1 MGGLGDWTPEEE
13 QQVFREL
20 DQISRANN
28 NYEVQATESLSDY
41 FAEIMLAAPTLDPSV
56 AYPMA
61 LAVEQNAIS
70 LEDAQNFSVEVA
82 QSETVRAMNE
92 LAESEES
99 GNFFTNFLS
108 GYYDKL
114 KSTTRAGFGMVDFI
128 WQGGTSLWSRAV
140 MEPFVRRNQADPRAG
155 VSGVQL
161 PTTAWNDVKSFLETT
176 QIGAASLNPQA
187 STGNGFF
194 IEGEVSEIQE
204 QAALRY
210 RGGFIYPEEAE
221 IPEDSASVNR
231 DVRGVTLGRGL
242 GLLGGRPGDTTYNT
256 ISGTVDAG
264 WALAA
269 PTGFGALIKG
279 GKMAVGA
286 ADQAISSR
294 NIYRTK
300 VGLTDAVTPMV
311 RNDRVAGWLAG
322 STGQRI
328 VDDVVKNVNDFSSA
342 RKLLPNADI
351 NSWQKLVEAKDHIR
365 ATEALND
372 ILGTDVL
379 DIRDINVNSFS
390 DVRQKL
396 LGNATARSLG
406 SASRNLGFE
415 AAFSK
420 RPEGSRIVLG
430 FASDLEKTA
439 NLKNLEDYLT
449 IMRIDPI
456 VRVNMV
462 EKLANAMLTDYGD
475 MRNTIVAIR
484 NVFGDAYES
493 KGLPRELLNMVFTK
507 SQDDTVD
514 LHKYNIIEGTD
525 GSGALYELAAQ
536 DIIGYADDGTEIIGR
551 QSGATGFAK
560 PEARQ
565 YSVELPDPESVY
577 RAFGNFNWL
586 WSKYG
591 ISQKTGKYIK
601 NPNLPEKF
609 VKLYGQQRAPLMVF
623 DFLNNRLFKR
633 FVLAQPA
640 YAVRIA
646 GEGLLRQTSTVGLK
660 SGIQHPMETIM
671 TALMM
676 KRKGLLT
683 GELFDMADTYKF
695 TEDMA
700 AYIRDAAPRLVGAI
714 EDHGTRELLSSR
726 SGVWSKAQKL
736 DPEYNTG
743 VMSEIQRLSQDVLYR
758 EIIKG
763 EGTQAI
769 VELAQNGDKRIIQ
782 GLKDFQSMMT
792 NQLIGPNG
800 QRATPRIFDSE
811 GTLDVAQTLL
821 YLDKY
826 FVNRI
831 KHVSGGDQRIL
842 EIIANGDDA
851 GRFTGSA
858 DETFYAF
865 QSIDESLS
873 LAAGY
878 GTYSDEFAEVIS
890 DIRTTNSN
898 AFPDIVRVPIN
909 PVVVPKTGLDKATEQ
924 FVSAADRGLRFLFSE
939 LLTKP
944 DAWLNRSVVW
954 RMNFYDAIDELLPQL
969 DVGEASKLIENIR
982 TAYVSDLREQAS
994 LLRNAKTRPDG
1005 RFVVEGFKRSMD
1017 DATRVSRLQR
1027 IEAKIAKK
1035 QVNVPRSW
1043 MENYVGGAD
1052 LLKRIED
1059 LATGAVEATG
1069 TRTVEQIQAFAR
1081 AHAGEQT
1088 MRTLYDVSN
1097 APNIGRTMQVA
1108 SPFMNAW
1115 VEGLTKGTKLL
1126 VTNPKVTKNYGLTYQ
1141 GLQSADPDNNGRG
1154 FIYTH
1159 PQTGEQVYE
1168 YPLNTTTG
1176 MLIAGALGFVAGS
1189 PFGAVPATAVA
1200 AGAAFLGRRGAE
1212 EIKYFN
1218 DLGVGLTQ
1226 TVPVRSLN
1234 MNFHYSPGVGP
1245 VIQVALNQLL
1255 NANVIPS
1262 SDDIAR
1268 ALLPYGSQDL
1278 VAIPPAYRRIAG
1290 AIRNN
1295 PDFMTELAQA
1305 QLEAGSALLATSKY
1319 DRNDP
1324 ASMEKWRN
1332 DYEKLAQIMV
1342 LSRGVNHL
1350 LGPGRPRTEL
1360 TVPTAFQGKVTIEDI
1375 EYVVENGEISTMLLS
1390 QAMNEMYRRDPD
1402 MAPIEFVATFG
1413 DMSYGYLVGMT
1424 QAQIS
1429 GLEASQEFYDWTVK
1443 NKDVVDALPELY
1455 PWFIGNITNQYDSYV
1470 YRRQRDIGERELR
1483 PSPEARIEAAEVLI
1497 GNRLYRFAA
1506 ASFGPNPSDAE
1517 KEALREYKISLEEQ
1531 YPGFRRQT
1539 IEVGR
1544 VEAEIDRIISAANQP
1559 VLDGNSAA
1567 ETIRMYAA
1575 AREDVLAAAN
1585 GRRVAAGN
1593 LPVTDNIL
1601 SGKANADLRSYL
1613 FLYGQSLAVQ
1623 NPDFE
1628 RVWADV
1634 LFNEVDFEG

>member
-13 QQVFREL
+13 QQVLREL
-20 DQISRANN
+20 DEISRSNN
-28 NYEVQATESLSDY
+28 DYELEATETLSDY

-61 LAVEQNAIS
+61 LAVEQNLIG

-82 QSETVRAMNE
+82 QAETVRVMNE

-99 GNFFTNFLS
+99 GNFFTNFLG

-114 KSTTRAGFGMVDFI
+114 KQTTRAGFGMVDFI

-140 MEPFVRRNQADPRAG
+140 MEPFVRRNQSDPRAG

-161 PTTAWNDVKSFLETT
+161 PTTSWNDVRSFLETT
-176 QIGAASLNPQA
+176 QIGAAALNPQA
-187 STGNGFF
+187 STGDGFF
-194 IEGEVSEIQE
+194 IGEEVSEIQE
-204 QAALRY
+204 EAALRY

-242 GLLGGRPGDTTYNT
+242 GLLGGEPGSGIYNA
-256 ISGTVDAG
+256 ISGTVDAA

-279 GKMAVGA
+279 GKTAVGA
-286 ADQAISSR
+286 IDEAVDSR

-300 VGLTDAVTPMV
+300 VGLTDAVTPVV
-311 RNDRVAGWLAG
+311 RNDRVSGWLAG

-328 VDDVVKNVNDFSSA
+328 IDDVVQNINDYVSA
-342 RKLLPNADI
+342 RKFLPNANID
-351 NSWQKLVEAKDHIR
+351 SWQRLVEAKDHVS
-365 ATEALND
+365 ATTALND

-379 DIRDINVNSFS
+379 DIRDINLNNFG
-390 DVRQKL
+390 DVRKKI
-396 LGNATARSLG
+396 LGNASARSLG
-406 SASRNLGFE
+406 VE
-415 AAFSK
+415 AAFTR
-420 RPEGSRIVLG
+420 RPDEGASIVLG
-430 FASDLEKTA
+430 FASDLEKTQ
-439 NLKNLEDYLT
+439 NLKNLEDYLK
-449 IMRIDPI
+449 IMRIEPA
-456 VRVNMV
+456 VRTQMV
-462 EKLANAMLTDYGD
+462 DRLANAMLTDYGD

-484 NVFGDAYES
+484 DVFVEAYES
-493 KGLPRELLNMVFTK
+493 KGLPAELLDMVFTK
-507 SQDDTVD
+507 SQDEMVD

-536 DIIGYADDGTEIIGR
+536 DLIGYADDATEVIGR
-551 QSGATGFAK
+551 QSPATGFASI
-560 PEARQ
+560 EARQ
-565 YSVELPDPESVY
+565 YSVKLPDPENLY

-591 ISQKTGKYIK
+591 ISQRTGKYIR

-609 VKLYGQQRAPLMVF
+609 VKEYGAQRAPLLAF

-660 SGIQHPMETIM
+660 SGVQHPIETIM

-676 KRKGLLT
+676 RRKGLLT
-683 GELFDMADTYKF
+683 GERFDMADTYRF

-700 AYIRDAAPRLVGAI
+700 EYIRDAAPRLVGAI
-714 EDHGTRELLSSR
+714 EDHGVRELLSSR
-726 SGVWSKAQKL
+726 SGVWGKAQKL

-743 VMSEIQRLSQDVLYR
+743 VMSEIYRLSQDVLYR
-758 EIIKG
+758 EIIRG

-769 VELAQNGDKRIIQ
+769 IEAAQRGDKRIIQ

-792 NQLIGPNG
+792 NQLIMPNG
-800 QRATPRIFDSE
+800 QRATPRIFDQE

-826 FVNRI
+826 FVKRI
-831 KHVSGGDQRIL
+831 QHVSNGDPRIL

-851 GRFTGSA
+851 GKFTGAA

-865 QSIDESLS
+865 QSIDENLS

-878 GTYSDEFAEVIS
+878 GTYSDEFGEVIS
-890 DIRTTNSN
+890 DIRASHPD
-898 AFPDIVRVPIN
+898 AFPDIVRVPID

-924 FVSAADRGLRFLFSE
+924 FVRAGDRAIRYLFSE

-954 RMNFYDAIDELLPQL
+954 RMNFYDAVDELLPQL
-969 DVGEASKLIENIR
+969 DAGEAIKIVENIK
-982 TAYVSDLREQAS
+982 TAYVTDLREEAS
-994 LLRNAKTRPDG
+994 LLRNAKPRPDG

-1017 DATRVSRLQR
+1017 DATRVARLQR

-1035 QVNVPRSW
+1035 QLSVPRRW

-1052 LLKRIED
+1052 LFRRIED
-1059 LATGAVEATG
+1059 YATGAVEATG

-1081 AHAGEQT
+1081 AHAGEQVI
-1088 MRTLYDVSN
+1088 RTLYDVSN
-1097 APNIGRTMQVA
+1097 TPNIGLTMRVT
-1108 SPFMNAW
+1108 SPFISAW
-1115 VEGLTKGTKLL
+1115 VEGLVKGTKLL
-1126 VTNPKVTKNYGLTYQ
+1126 VTNPKVTKNYGVTYR

-1200 AGAAFLGRRGAE
+1200 AGAAFLGNRGAE

-1218 DLGVGLTQ
+1218 EQGVNLYQ

-1245 VIQVALNQLL
+1245 VVQFTLNKLL
-1255 NANVIPS
+1255 NANVIPN

-1278 VAIPPAYRRIAG
+1278 VAIPPAYKRIA
-1290 AIRNN
+1290 AALRNDPN
-1295 PDFMTELAQA
+1295 FTRDIAQA
-1305 QLEAGSALLATSKY
+1305 QLEAGAALLATGKY
-1319 DRNDP
+1319 DRNDS
-1324 ASMEKWRN
+1324 ASMEQWQK
-1332 DYEKLAQIMV
+1332 DYEKLGQMLV
-1342 LSRGVNHL
+1342 LYRGVNHL
-1350 LGPGRPRTEL
+1350 LGPGRPRTEM

-1375 EYVVENGEISTMLLS
+1375 NYVVDNGEISTLLLS

-1429 GLEASQEFYDWTVK
+1429 NLEASQEFYDWTVN
-1443 NKDVVDALPELY
+1443 NKDVVDSLPELY

-1470 YRRQRDIGERELR
+1470 YRRQREIGERELY
-1483 PSPEARIEAAEVLI
+1483 PSPEARIEAAEALL
-1497 GNRLYRFAA
+1497 GNRLYRVVA
-1506 ASFGPNPSDAE
+1506 ASFGPDPSE
-1517 KEALREYKISLEEQ
+1517 TQKEALREYKISLEEQ

-1544 VEAEIDRIISAANQP
+1544 VEAEIDRIIEAANRP

-1567 ETIRMYAA
+1567 ETVRIYAA
-1575 AREDVLAAAN
+1575 AREEILAAAN
-1585 GRRVAAGN
+1585 ARRVAAGG
-1593 LPVTDNIL
+1593 LPATDNIL
-1601 SGKANADLRSYL
+1601 SGQANADLRSYL